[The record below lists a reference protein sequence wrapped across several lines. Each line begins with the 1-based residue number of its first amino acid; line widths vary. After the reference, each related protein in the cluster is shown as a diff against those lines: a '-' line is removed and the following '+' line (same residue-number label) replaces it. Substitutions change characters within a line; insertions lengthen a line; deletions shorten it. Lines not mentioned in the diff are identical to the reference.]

1 MILNSFSDEEQKDA
15 IKTYEKYKLAYEK
28 DVPIFTS
35 SFLSPNIWRFFE
47 ENCKIEKLQFEANGI
62 FEESERRMVC
72 FNNIY
77 EIPFPILILEIKNKS
92 NFSRL
97 EHKDYLGAI
106 MSLGIERDKLGDL
119 VLIENSCYI
128 PVVEDISS
136 YIISNLSKIGRSP
149 VEIKIIE
156 DLNKLPSIQF
166 EEIIINVQSLRVD
179 AVVSKLINGSRNKA
193 VDLIDS
199 GKVLLNYVKSKDK
212 SQEIKFND
220 RITIRGSGKFI
231 IINLVGD
238 TKSGKHKILVKKY
251 R

>member
-1 MILNSFSDEEQKDA
+1 MNSFRDEEVKDA

-28 DVPIFTS
+28 DIPVFTN
-35 SFLSPNIWRFFE
+35 SFLSPNLWSFFQ
-47 ENCKIEKLQFEANGI
+47 ENCRNEKLKFEVNGI
-62 FEESERRMVC
+62 FDEAERRMIS

-77 EIPFPILILEIKNKS
+77 EIPFPIIVIEIKNKS
-92 NFSRL
+92 NFSSL
-97 EHKDYLGAI
+97 QHKDYLGAI

-128 PVVEDISS
+128 PVIEEISS
-136 YIISNLSKIGRSP
+136 YIISNLDQIGRSP

-156 DLNKLPSIQF
+156 DLNKVPSLEF

-179 AVVSKLINGSRNKA
+179 SVVAKLVNASRSKG
-193 VDLIDS
+193 VELIDS

-212 SQEIKFND
+212 SQEVKFND
-220 RITIRGSGKFI
+220 RITIRGTGKFI
-231 IINLVGD
+231 IGNLVGD

-251 R
+251 K

>member
-1 MILNSFSDEEQKDA
+1 MI
-15 IKTYEKYKLAYEK
+15 
-28 DVPIFTS
+28 
-35 SFLSPNIWRFFE
+35 
-47 ENCKIEKLQFEANGI
+47 
-62 FEESERRMVC
+62 C

-77 EIPFPILILEIKNKS
+77 GIPFPILILEIKNKS
-92 NFSRL
+92 NFSKL
-97 EHKDYLGAI
+97 KHKDYLGAI
-106 MSLGIERDKLGDL
+106 MSLGIERNKLGDL

-136 YIISNLSKIGRSP
+136 YIISNLSQIGKSP

-156 DLNKLPSIQF
+156 DLDKLPSMQF

-179 AVVSKLINGSRNKA
+179 AIVSKLINGSRNKA

-220 RITIRGSGKFI
+220 RLTIRGTGKFI
-231 IINLVGD
+231 IMNLVGD
-238 TKSGKHKILVKKY
+238 TKNGKHKILVKKY